1 MSADSPAL
9 DPYRPPSLPEGPYA
23 EAPPSGRP
31 GLLTTLCV
39 LCLVLGALGV
49 MNSLMG
55 AAGAVGGQKLQ
66 AMLQP
71 KASAGMP
78 PEMQQAQQD
87 FQDQVNA
94 VQGKFFW
101 EIVGG
106 LAFRLIASVLLLVG
120 GIRSLGLKESG
131 RKTLLVACTVAVVF
145 ELAHSI
151 LQSLVN
157 MEMMTAVH
165 SFVEK
170 MTTAMPQQDNA
181 PPGMGNLLQGIIR
194 GSIIAGFVVSY
205 VLALAKIC
213 LYVFGLIYLQKKHIR
228 GLFQPG

>member
-1 MSADSPAL
+1 
-9 DPYRPPSLPEGPYA
+9 
-23 EAPPSGRP
+23 GRP

-39 LCLVLGALGV
+39 LCLVLGALGL

-71 KASAGMP
+71 KASPSMP
-78 PEMQQAQQD
+78 PEMQQAQQE

-94 VQGKFFW
+94 VQGRYFW
-101 EIVGG
+101 QIVGG

-120 GIRSLGLKESG
+120 GIRSLGVEGAG
-131 RKTLLVACTVAVVF
+131 RETLLIACAVAVVF

-157 MEMMTAVH
+157 MDMMTAVN

-170 MTTAMPQQDNA
+170 MTTSMPQQNNA

-194 GSIIAGFVVSY
+194 G
-205 VLALAKIC
+205 
-213 LYVFGLIYLQKKHIR
+213 
-228 GLFQPG
+228 